1 MAELHDATEEYLE
14 TIFEIEEEGITPI
27 RARLVERLGLSAP
40 AVSETV
46 QRLVD
51 HDLVE
56 LNQDRSLSL
65 TETGRELA
73 TRMVR
78 RHRLA
83 ERLLSDVIGLEW
95 EKVHKEACRWEHV
108 ISDDV
113 ETKLIELLGDP
124 TSCPHGNPIPSK
136 SRRTGRVDT
145 TPLWAAPVGP
155 VNVIR
160 ILEHLELDDD
170 ALSLLGRS
178 RLIPGEAAEVLD
190 RRGDTLRVRT
200 SEGETKVPRSVAESV
215 LVAAL

>member
-46 QRLVD
+46 QRLVE

-56 LNQDRSLSL
+56 LNTDRSLTL
-65 TETGRELA
+65 TATGRELA

-83 ERLLSDVIGLEW
+83 ERLLADVLGLEW

-113 ETKLIELLGDP
+113 EAKLIELLGDP
-124 TSCPHGNPIPSK
+124 TSCPHGNPIPST
-136 SRRTGRVDT
+136 SRRTGRVAT
-145 TPLWAAPVGP
+145 TPLWGAPVGP

-160 ILEHLELDDD
+160 ILEHLELDDE
-170 ALSLLGRS
+170 ALTLLGRN
-178 RLIPGEAAEVLD
+178 RLIPGEAAEILE
-190 RRGDTLRVRT
+190 RRADSLQVRT
-200 SEGETKVPRSVAESV
+200 SEGETKVPRHIAESV
-215 LVAAL
+215 LVSA